1 MQHVR
6 NKIKK
11 EGTKMTKQTFSV
23 PNISC
28 NHCVMTIKNQLSELE
43 GVVSVEGDA
52 ENKSI
57 SVEWGDPS
65 TLEKIR
71 DTLKQINYPSS

>member
-1 MQHVR
+1 ME
-6 NKIKK
+6 KK
-11 EGTKMTKQTFSV
+11 TFSI

-28 NHCVMTIKNQLSELE
+28 GHCVMSIKNELDELE
-43 GVVSVEGDA
+43 GVSSVDGNA

-57 SVEWGDPS
+57 TVEWDSPA

-71 DTLKQINYPSS
+71 DTLKEMNYPAA

>member
-1 MQHVR
+1 
-6 NKIKK
+6 
-11 EGTKMTKQTFSV
+11 MTKQTFTV

-57 SVEWGDPS
+57 TVEWGDPS

-71 DTLKQINYPSS
+71 DTLKKINYPAS

>member
-1 MQHVR
+1 
-6 NKIKK
+6 
-11 EGTKMTKQTFSV
+11 MTKQTFTV

-43 GVVSVEGDA
+43 GVISVEGDA

-57 SVEWGDPS
+57 RVEWDDPA

-71 DTLKQINYPSS
+71 DTLKQINYPAS